1 VAPNAPTIWQ
11 WEHFLAQLPLPKQA
25 ELRAADCG
33 KFTPRCWDLIKAH
46 FPTGM
51 EGEAIV
57 SACIVGL
64 VLCSVWRPA

>member
-1 VAPNAPTIWQ
+1 M
-11 WEHFLAQLPLPKQA
+11 PLPKQA
-25 ELRAADCG
+25 ELRAVDCG